1 MKLPVSWIGEYTEVG
16 SPDEVAGILTRAG
29 IEIEDQEGEVLDL
42 GISANRADLL
52 SVLGVSRELAV
63 HQGNSV
69 QVPPLSES
77 SGDPVEVEVSVEVP
91 ALCDRY
97 TARVIEG
104 VTVGE
109 SPSWMKE
116 RLEAS
121 GLRPVNNIVDI
132 TNYVLLESG
141 QPLHAFDRDLL
152 KGKQI
157 SVRSGKGEKMTAIDG
172 REYELTPEMLVI
184 ADQDVP
190 VAIAGVMG
198 GKDSEVHEGTK
209 NILLESASFDRISV
223 RRTSRKLGLIS
234 DSSYRFERGVD
245 WATVDWASRRAAQ
258 LMAELA
264 GGTVLSGVVDVSRP
278 APEIAPISFRPE
290 RVSRVLGMEISA
302 VRIEEILKGIGC
314 EKDGSGAILPPANR
328 RDLRE
333 EVDLI
338 EEVVRV
344 EGYDRVPSD
353 TALQT
358 RVVKDQ
364 PIDLVRQE
372 VRSILMGTG
381 CFEVVT
387 WSFQGKKY
395 SSLEEGVWSKEGPLG
410 LRDPEGNVDRVLRK
424 SIRPSLVEVLETNQ
438 NYKEELAPVFE
449 LATVYYH
456 QKGSFGEKK
465 VLGLATPYG
474 YADLKGRMEQLLSHL
489 GVSARQVSLRMD
501 VVQEVPEVAVGELD
515 FEALV
520 SEASLVRKFT
530 DFSRT
535 PPVKRDLDIVLKEEV
550 SWEQVETTIR
560 ETGSE
565 MLGEIEFIDL
575 YRGKPVPSGYKSL
588 ALRMTF
594 QASGRT
600 LTSEEVEK
608 AVSAVVKA
616 LGENLGGEL
625 RS

>member
-1 MKLPVSWIGEYTEVG
+1 MKLPVSWLGEYTEVG

-77 SGDPVEVEVSVEVP
+77 SGDPVDVEVSVEVP
-91 ALCDRY
+91 GLCDRY

-116 RLEAS
+116 RLEAA
-121 GLRPVNNIVDI
+121 GVRPVNNIVDI

-152 KGKQI
+152 KGKKI
-157 SVRSGKGEKMTAIDG
+157 SVRSGKREKMTAIDG

-245 WATVDWASRRAAQ
+245 WATVDWASQRAAQ

-520 SEASLVRKFT
+520 SEASLARKFT

-535 PPVKRDLDIVLKEEV
+535 PPVKRDLAIVLKEEV

-575 YRGKPVPSGYKSL
+575 YRGKPVPSGCKSL

>member
-69 QVPPLSES
+69 QVPTLSES
-77 SGDPVEVEVSVEVP
+77 SGAPVDVDVSVETP
-91 ALCDRY
+91 DLCDRY

-116 RLEAS
+116 RLEAA

-172 REYELTPEMLVI
+172 REYELTSEMLVI
-184 ADQDVP
+184 ADQEVP

-245 WATVDWASRRAAQ
+245 WATVDWASQRAAQ

-278 APEIAPISFRPE
+278 APEISPISFRPE
-290 RVSRVLGMEISA
+290 RVSRVLGMEISPT
-302 VRIEEILKGIGC
+302 RIDEILKGIGC

-344 EGYDRVPSD
+344 EGYDQVPSD

-372 VRSILMGTG
+372 VRSILLGTG

-387 WSFQGKKY
+387 WSFEGKKY
-395 SSLEEGVWSKEGPLG
+395 PSLEEGVWSKEGPLG

-438 NYKEELAPVFE
+438 NYKEELVPIFE
-449 LATVYYH
+449 LATVYFH
-456 QKGSFGEKK
+456 EKESFGEKK

-474 YADLKGRMEQLLSHL
+474 YADLKGRMEQILAHL
-489 GVSARQVSLRMD
+489 GVSATQVSLRME
-501 VVQEVPEVAVGELD
+501 VVSEVPEVAVGELD

-520 SEASLVRKFT
+520 SAASLGRKFT

-535 PPVKRDLDIVLKEEV
+535 PPVKRDLAIVLKEEV
-550 SWEQVETTIR
+550 SWEQVEATIR
-560 ETGSE
+560 KTGSE

-575 YRGKPVPSGYKSL
+575 YRGKPVPTGHKSL

-608 AVSAVVKA
+608 SVSAVVKA
-616 LGENLGGEL
+616 LAENLGGEL